1 MTKNLVMNGPVVL
14 VRGAGEQASGVAW
27 TLARAGFR
35 VVMTEVAK
43 PLMVRWPVCFGTAVA
58 EGRCQVEGI
67 SACRVE
73 HPKECEVAWQ
83 AGEIPILVDP
93 NLEKL
98 PELKPSILIDAILAK
113 RNLGTKR
120 DMAQLTIGLG
130 PGFTA
135 EIDVDVVVE
144 TNRGHF
150 LGQLIY
156 SGTAQANTGIPG
168 VIEGFSKERVVYSSQ
183 AGVFK
188 AQRNIGEQIMAGDC
202 LGEIEDGMAKEK
214 IFSSIKGV
222 LRGLLRTD
230 TPVEAFVK
238 VGDIDPRGREEYC
251 WTISEKARAIG
262 SAVLLSILSS
272 HLLEPLSLKENL

>member
-1 MTKNLVMNGPVVL
+1 MKNNLAMNGPVVL

-27 TLARAGFR
+27 TLAKAGFR

-58 EGRCQVEGI
+58 EGRCEVDGI
-67 SACRVE
+67 AACRVE
-73 HPKECEVAWQ
+73 EPNQCEDVWRG
-83 AGEIPILVDP
+83 GEVPVLVDP
-93 NLEKL
+93 DLKGL
-98 PELKPSILIDAILAK
+98 SELKPAVLVDAILAK

-120 DMAQLTIGLG
+120 DMAPMTIGLG

-144 TNRGHF
+144 TNRGHY

-156 SGTAQANTGIPG
+156 SGMAQANTGIPG
-168 VIEGFSKERVVYSSQ
+168 VIEGVSKERVVYSPK

-188 AQRNIGEQIMAGDC
+188 AKRIIGEQVLAGDC
-202 LGEIEDGMAKEK
+202 LGEIEDEMGKVEV
-214 IFSSIKGV
+214 FSAINGV
-222 LRGLLRTD
+222 LRGLLRMD
-230 TPVEAFVK
+230 TPVEALVK
-238 VGDIDPRGREEYC
+238 IADIDPRGHKEYC

-272 HLLEPLSLKENL
+272 HLLKPLCLKEN